1 MNSETKEKFMR
12 KPNHD
17 TYVAVIFL
25 LFCGFAWWQIKKL
38 PLGVGYEHTI
48 GPEFFP
54 GVMTASIAVLSVMLL
69 VRSLW
74 RGLIEGGA
82 DPTLAAGNVLMRM
95 GLFLALLVVYILI
108 YEPFGFLLA
117 SVIALP
123 AGMFLLGERRPLH
136 MFLFPCIIIALG
148 YIGFTKIMMVP
159 LPELPF
165 YF

>member
-1 MNSETKEKFMR
+1 MK

-25 LFCGFAWWQIKKL
+25 LFCGFAWRQITKL

-54 GVMTASIAVLSVMLL
+54 GVMTATIAVLSAALL

-74 RGLIEGGA
+74 RGSLQSA
-82 DPTLAAGNVLMRM
+82 DATAYAAGQVIVRM
-95 GLFLALLVVYILI
+95 VCFLALLVAYILI
-108 YEPFGFLLA
+108 YEPLGFLLA
-117 SVIALP
+117 SGLALP
-123 AGMFLLGERRPLH
+123 AGMLLLGERRPLH
-136 MFLFPCIIIALG
+136 VVAFPLLLVGLA
-148 YIGFTKIMMVP
+148 YFGFTKIMMVP
-159 LPELPF
+159 LPGLPF